1 MSEFVK
7 KTIMGYK
14 AVSGGQSDSECT
26 HVILTKEEYTQL
38 LDEISTQKR
47 TIQSIKT
54 QASQK
59 IEEIRAD
66 AQNKVIM
73 AQLDAKHKIS
83 EMQDKL
89 TEAINEV
96 NYQINLNKTL
106 LRISKERAN
115 VDRKLKPKKE
125 HTGYVVISSTEKEY
139 KFKTNT
145 STRLKTAILWQT
157 VIQSKYSIDFTEEQ
171 AKKQIQEELFN
182 YEDNNSWLIG
192 KIGITQIFNG
202 KFEELLRNM
211 DFRDNMQNYNVM
223 FTPHFKANYRSGY
236 WEIVFMHTKAL
247 NIIPKEM
254 RFR

>member
-1 MSEFVK
+1 MV
-7 KTIMGYK
+7 
-14 AVSGGQSDSECT
+14 
-26 HVILTKEEYTQL
+26 
-38 LDEISTQKR
+38 
-47 TIQSIKT
+47 
-54 QASQK
+54 
-59 IEEIRAD
+59 
-66 AQNKVIM
+66 
-73 AQLDAKHKIS
+73 QLDAKHKIS

-89 TEAINEV
+89 TEATNEV

-139 KFKTNT
+139 RFKTNT

-171 AKKQIQEELFN
+171 AKKQIKEELFN
-182 YEDNNSWLIG
+182 HEYNSSWLIG
-192 KIGITQIFNG
+192 KIGITANFDG
-202 KFEELLRNM
+202 KYEELLKNI

-236 WEIVFMHTKAL
+236 WEIFFMHTKDL
-247 NIIPKEM
+247 NIIPKAM